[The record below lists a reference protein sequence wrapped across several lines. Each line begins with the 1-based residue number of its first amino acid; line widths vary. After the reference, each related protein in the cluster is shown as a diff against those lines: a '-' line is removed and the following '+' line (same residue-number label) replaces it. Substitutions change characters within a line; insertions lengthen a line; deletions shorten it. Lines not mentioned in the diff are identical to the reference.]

1 MSDVS
6 AQVLRVARVAL
17 APSSLPPA
25 QVVCVF
31 AFVAVTVLAWAGE
44 RPLQSEIEGRGGR
57 IASAVATFANL
68 AGSGYAVAALGVIAF
83 AAGTL
88 LRKED
93 LTQAALVLGAAGFWA
108 FLLVQAGQLLLA
120 EQRPIEGGAMRFLAL
135 HGHGVSGH
143 AAAAA
148 VLILPARDVWLCRAS
163 PRSRHLAVALLTTW
177 AAVVGWSRVW
187 LGMHFAWNVALGFA
201 MGFWAS
207 SSAVAAWRE
216 RT

>member
-1 MSDVS
+1 MSDLA
-6 AQVLRVARVAL
+6 AQVLRVARGAL
-17 APSSLPPA
+17 APSSLRPA
-25 QVVCVF
+25 RVGCAL

-44 RPLQSEIEGRGGR
+44 RPLQLEIEGRGGR

-68 AGSGYAVAALGVIAF
+68 AGSGYAVAALGVVAL

-93 LTQAALVLGAAGFWA
+93 LTQAALVLGAAGLWA
-108 FLLVQAGQLLLA
+108 FLLVQVGQLVLA

-148 VLILPARDVWLCRAS
+148 VLILPVRDVWLCRAS
-163 PRSRHLAVALLTTW
+163 SRSRHLAFALLILW

-187 LGMHFAWNVALGFA
+187 LGMHFAWNVVLGFA
-201 MGFWAS
+201 VGFWAS
-207 SSAVAAWRE
+207 SDAVAAWRE

>member
-1 MSDVS
+1 M
-6 AQVLRVARVAL
+6 QVGRAV
-17 APSSLPPA
+17 
-25 QVVCVF
+25 
-31 AFVAVTVLAWAGE
+31 AFVAVAGVAWAGE
-44 RPLQSEIEGRGGR
+44 RPLQSAIEGRGGR

-68 AGSGYAVAALGVIAF
+68 AGSGYAVVALGVLAL
-83 AAGTL
+83 AAGTW

-93 LTQAALVLGAAGFWA
+93 LTQAALVLGAAGLWA
-108 FLLVQAGQLLLA
+108 FLLVQVGQLVLA

-148 VLILPARDVWLCRAS
+148 LLILPARDVWLRRAS
-163 PRSRHLAVALLTTW
+163 ARSRHLAVVLLTTW

-187 LGMHFAWNVALGFA
+187 LGMHFAWNVVLGFA
-201 MGFWAS
+201 IGFCAS
-207 SSAVAAWRE
+207 SGAVAAWRE